1 MRKDKIDSQLTMMQN
16 ELKSLNTSMSY
27 QANLDRV
34 ITLCIKHISFIQK
47 IPLPVGPL

>member
-27 QANLDRV
+27 QASLYRESYHFV
-34 ITLCIKHISFIQK
+34 YKTH
-47 IPLPVGPL
+47 